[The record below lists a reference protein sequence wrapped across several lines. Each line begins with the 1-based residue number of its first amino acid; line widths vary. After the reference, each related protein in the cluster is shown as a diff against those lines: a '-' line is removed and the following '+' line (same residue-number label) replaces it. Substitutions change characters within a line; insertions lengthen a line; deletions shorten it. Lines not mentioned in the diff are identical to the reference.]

1 MENCT
6 AARGPLC
13 AHMQAHIHYLHND
26 TFGNQ
31 NQPQIRDMQASL
43 GGRPACGIALRGPAA
58 AAADKLVFKLR
69 RPDSLPPA
77 SPPAPALQVVTDAF
91 SVSAAFKLHNKP
103 VSPMWKWTSV
113 PEVAVSARALLPS
126 TSVISF
132 ELGNGLAFTTF
143 VNTVPV
149 SATKTG
155 GCFFGE
161 LGVGRL
167 CI

>member
-1 MENCT
+1 
-6 AARGPLC
+6 
-13 AHMQAHIHYLHND
+13 MQAHIHYLHND

-31 NQPQIRDMQASL
+31 DQPQIRDMQASL
-43 GGRPACGIALRGPAA
+43 GWRPACGIALRGQLAA
-58 AAADKLVFKLR
+58 AAADKLVIKLR
-69 RPDSLPPA
+69 HPDSLPPA
-77 SPPAPALQVVTDAF
+77 PALQTVTDAF
-91 SVSAAFKLHNKP
+91 SVSATFKLHNKP
-103 VSPMWKWTSV
+103 VNAMWKWTSV
-113 PEVAVSARALLPS
+113 PEVVVSARALLPS

-132 ELGNGLAFTTF
+132 ELANGLAFTTF

-161 LGVGRL
+161 PGVGRL

>member
-1 MENCT
+1 
-6 AARGPLC
+6 
-13 AHMQAHIHYLHND
+13 
-26 TFGNQ
+26 
-31 NQPQIRDMQASL
+31 
-43 GGRPACGIALRGPAA
+43 
-58 AAADKLVFKLR
+58 
-69 RPDSLPPA
+69 
-77 SPPAPALQVVTDAF
+77 
-91 SVSAAFKLHNKP
+91 
-103 VSPMWKWTSV
+103 MWKWTSV

-155 GCFFGE
+155 ACFFGE